1 MCYVFTVFTEWNC
14 TFFNVENM
22 ALSSSVQD
30 LLFRVQFVHWG
41 FIRRIFK
48 RKNFPLGKSWL
59 RMTSIFSYMWWHWNN
74 NHSCLISASI
84 HLPFFLSSFSNIW
97 SINRLVGSLS
107 WPEKTESNT
116 NFKNTVHQLGSLC
129 FCVMEIGGV
138 AEVKKNCLVN
148 RVLRK
153 CGFLLTFLIHV
164 LSSQW
169 GTGPHPSTGL
179 EVEKGSSSVWDVRCC
194 FCTTSWC
201 SQWVGFQ
208 FLVVSEYSE

>member
-1 MCYVFTVFTEWNC
+1 M
-14 TFFNVENM
+14 
-22 ALSSSVQD
+22 
-30 LLFRVQFVHWG
+30 RRVHWG

-48 RKNFPLGKSWL
+48 RKNFPLGKSRL

-97 SINRLVGSLS
+97 SISRLVGSLS

-116 NFKNTVHQLGSLC
+116 NFKNTVHKLGSLC
-129 FCVMEIGGV
+129 VCVMKIGGV

-148 RVLRK
+148 WVLRK
-153 CGFLLTFLIHV
+153 CGFLLTLLIHV

-169 GTGPHPSTGL
+169 GAGPHPSTGW
-179 EVEKGSSSVWDVRCC
+179 EVEKGNLSVWGVRCC

-208 FLVVSEYSE
+208 FVVVCENSE